1 MKRKEQQKER
11 KEAPHS
17 NKPRNEKPV
26 EQAHR
31 QADKDIAHDPDLTFR
46 HRNEDLD
53 EGELARLGSGPNSLI

>member
-1 MKRKEQQKER
+1 MKQKEQDKDR
-11 KEAPHS
+11 KAAPHPDQHRS
-17 NKPRNEKPV
+17 AAPV